1 MSPYNATLPR
11 PWLFCLRVI
20 VFLPPFSLSLLL
32 PPSGACGHGFS
43 ELIHFLGH
51 HLLCASLAG
60 RLRKGWGCVVTCSAR
75 RLLPPGIIFHWTL
88 HASTERVWRK
98 GCLSSISTSLI
109 WFSVL
114 SISVHPRRIIYSAYS
129 CKYSTTWE
137 KVFMHRLD
145 LVELKPLYACLVN
158 NVSDCIKPPCWPLLC
173 NVMTFN
179 NK

>member
-1 MSPYNATLPR
+1 MSPYNATLAR

-20 VFLPPFSLSLLL
+20 VFLPPHFLCFFFYPHLVRVDT
-32 PPSGACGHGFS
+32 AS

-60 RLRKGWGCVVTCSAR
+60 RLWEGWGCVVTCSAR

-114 SISVHPRRIIYSAYS
+114 TIGKSGQNNLFSIKLYGIYSMNKMVTMS
-129 CKYSTTWE
+129 
-137 KVFMHRLD
+137 MHRFFIHI
-145 LVELKPLYACLVN
+145 LVFYCVMCYS
-158 NVSDCIKPPCWPLLC
+158 NVS
-173 NVMTFN
+173 FN
-179 NK
+179 KNK